1 MQINPKSH
9 KTMKQTVLR
18 VILALSLALG
28 LAGQALAKDRLVIAS
43 EHGILPDSKDKIS
56 SRLNELIERET
67 AGMSEH
73 DTLTIALAP
82 GVYHFYAEDAPRRT
96 VYISN
101 HDQVGERPIGILLEN
116 KCNVTLLGNQSVLL
130 FHDRM
135 LPIAVIGSKKTNI
148 YNLSIDFAEPQISQ
162 IEIIENKG
170 KAGGITFRP
179 APWVKWR
186 INDKGYFECYGNNWS
201 NVPMSGIVFNKE
213 NFHTAYR
220 ISDLDYSTQGARQV
234 SPGLINAPK
243 WSDERLKPGMIVAMR
258 TYERPNPGIFI
269 DNSTDTGCVMVS
281 VHYADGMGLLVQNS
295 HNVAL
300 QLFNVAR
307 TGSDIYN
314 LKGSKSPRYFT
325 TQADA
330 THFSGCSGTVS
341 VTDGLFEHMM
351 DDAINVHGLYLK
363 LTKRIDDY
371 TLEGEYKH
379 VQAYGF
385 EWGRVGDPVQFVYS
399 KTFDTHRKQNTIA
412 AIEPV
417 DKPSIAGAKVFRI
430 RFTKPLPT
438 EIRPEAHIALEN
450 MRKVPSVVFSNNV
463 IRNNRARGALFN
475 TPMPV
480 VVRSNHFDHISGSGI
495 VASTDCNQWFESGQ
509 TQQLLI
515 EDNTFTDVLT
525 SLYQFTEAVITL
537 HPVIP
542 EPERQRQPFYG
553 SGKGGIRIRGNVFRT
568 FDTPLLFA
576 RSVKGLVWDKDN
588 VIEPTNTYPKYH
600 WNQERFKLEHCRD
613 IRLPK

>member
-1 MQINPKSH
+1 
-9 KTMKQTVLR
+9 MKQT
-18 VILALSLALG
+18 ILKAMLILCLALG
-28 LAGQALAKDRLVIAS
+28 LGGQALAKHRLVIAS

-56 SRLNELIERET
+56 SRLNQLIERE
-67 AGMSEH
+67 AADMSED
-73 DTLTIALAP
+73 DTLTIALDH

-101 HDQVGERPIGILLEN
+101 HDQVGERPIGILIEN

-186 INDKGYFECYGNNWS
+186 INAKGYFECYGNNWS
-201 NVPMSGIVFNKE
+201 NVPMSGIVFNKADYR
-213 NFHTAYR
+213 TAYR
-220 ISDLDYSTQGARQV
+220 ISDLDYSTQGAQQV
-234 SPGLINAPK
+234 SYNLINAPK
-243 WSDERLKPGMIVAMR
+243 WTDERLKPGMIVAMR

-269 DNSTDTGCVMVS
+269 DNSTDIGCVMVS
-281 VHYADGMGLLVQNS
+281 VQYADGMGLLAQNS

-307 TGSDIYN
+307 AGSDVYN
-314 LKGSKSPRYFT
+314 LEGSKSPRYFT

-363 LTKRIDDY
+363 LTKRVDDY

-399 KTFDTHRKQNTIA
+399 KTFDTHAKKNEIA

-417 DKPSIAGAKVFRI
+417 DRPTTLGAKVFRI
-430 RFTKPLPT
+430 RFAKRLPE
-438 EIRPEAHIALEN
+438 EIRPESAIALEN
-450 MRKVPSVVFSNNV
+450 MRKVPSVVFADNV

-480 VVRSNHFDHISGSGI
+480 VVRGNHFDHISGSGI

-509 TQQLLI
+509 TQRLLI
-515 EDNTFTDVLT
+515 EQNTFTDVLT

-542 EPERQRQPFYG
+542 EPEHQRQPFYG
-553 SGKGGIRIRGNVFRT
+553 DGKRGILIRDNVFRT

-576 RSVKGLVWDKDN
+576 RSVKGLVWEDSN
-588 VIEPTNTYPKYH
+588 RIEPTKTYPKYH
-600 WNQERFKLEHCRD
+600 WNQERFRLEYCKD
-613 IRLPK
+613 IRLPQ